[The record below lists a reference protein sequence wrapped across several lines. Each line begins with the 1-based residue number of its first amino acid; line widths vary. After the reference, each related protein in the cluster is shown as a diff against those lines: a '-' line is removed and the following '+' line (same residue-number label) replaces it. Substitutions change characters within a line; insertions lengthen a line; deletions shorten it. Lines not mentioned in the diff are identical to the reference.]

1 METHFRPAT
10 ARALVPYFFLGV
22 ASATLGL
29 LPWILT
35 GLRLPLQNLWAA
47 ATLPDSMPLVLLPFS
62 QYLLTLIVGLLV
74 TGAAIAG
81 AITRLSRRRHPRF
94 ALTAVVIGTV
104 GVQLTAALQTASTV
118 AAGLL
123 DNSAAELYLTALLC
137 GTIASIMIGQLV
149 LVLIAKA
156 PAPGAVAA
164 SSIAAVCL
172 GLWLNGLLFP
182 IGSLATPTPAALA
195 LVRWSPAIIVG
206 VAVGFAGLKSVG
218 RVLAAVFGLLMLWAA
233 PALFTAISVA
243 GGTRILAY
251 QPDAMAELGAE
262 VFLNMLHP
270 TSSTLVPLA
279 IAVVVAVLV
288 AAVSKA
294 VQRGRLARASA

>member
-1 METHFRPAT
+1 METQLRPAT
-10 ARALVPYFFLGV
+10 AKALVPYLFLGV

-35 GLRLPLQNLWAA
+35 GMRLPLQNLWAA

-94 ALTAVVIGTV
+94 ALTAVLIGTV
-104 GVQLTAALQTASTV
+104 GVQLTAALQTATTV

-123 DNSAAELYLTALLC
+123 DNSAAELYLSALLC
-137 GTIASIMIGQLV
+137 GTIASIMIGLLV

-156 PAPGAVAA
+156 PAPGAIAA
-164 SSIAAVCL
+164 SSIAAVCC
-172 GLWLNGLLFP
+172 GLWLSGLLFP
-182 IGSLATPTPAALA
+182 ISSLATPTPAALA
-195 LVRWSPAIIVG
+195 LVQWSPAIIVG
-206 VAVGFAGLKSVG
+206 VVVGCTGLKSVG
-218 RVLAAVFGLLMLWAA
+218 RALAAVFGLLMLWAA
-233 PALFTAISVA
+233 PALFTGISVA

-251 QPDAMAELGAE
+251 QPEAIAEVGAE
-262 VFLNMLHP
+262 VFRNMLRP
-270 TSSTLVPLA
+270 TSGTLAPLA
-279 IAVVVAVLV
+279 IAVLV
-288 AAVSKA
+288 AAVNKA
-294 VQRGRLARASA
+294 VRRGRLARA